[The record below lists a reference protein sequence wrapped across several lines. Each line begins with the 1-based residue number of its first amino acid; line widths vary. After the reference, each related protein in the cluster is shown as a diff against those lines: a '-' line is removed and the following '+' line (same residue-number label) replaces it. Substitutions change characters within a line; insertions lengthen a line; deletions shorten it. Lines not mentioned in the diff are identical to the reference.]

1 MPPIDRDHYSQVLD
15 NMEATLRRK
24 RAPLSVIRSVVEARL
39 AVEWLE
45 QQDWHKQQEKK
56 RGR

>member
-1 MPPIDRDHYSQVLD
+1 MPPIDRNHYSQVLD
-15 NMEATLRRK
+15 NMEAVLRRK

-39 AVEWLE
+39 AIDWLE
-45 QQDWHKQQEKK
+45 QQEKK

>member
-1 MPPIDRDHYSQVLD
+1 MPPIDRNHYSQVLD

-39 AVEWLE
+39 AVDWLE
-45 QQDWHKQQEKK
+45 QQEKK
-56 RGR
+56 SGR